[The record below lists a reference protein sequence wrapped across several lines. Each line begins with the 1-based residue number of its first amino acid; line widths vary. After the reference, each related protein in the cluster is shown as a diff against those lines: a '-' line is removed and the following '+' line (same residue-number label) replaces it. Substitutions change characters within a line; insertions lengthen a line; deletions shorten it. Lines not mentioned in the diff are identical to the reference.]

1 MVNTK
6 KLVLDVLKPLRP
18 NILEFAQQLNADLA
32 GVEVNIKVVG
42 VDEKTQDVTITLQG
56 CLEYDTIT
64 ASITALGASI
74 HSIDEVTTQ
83 NVEPASPDTD
93 Q

>member
-1 MVNTK
+1 MVKTK
-6 KLVLDVLKPLRP
+6 KLILDVLKPLRP
-18 NILEFAQQLNADLA
+18 NILEFAQQLNAGLA
-32 GVEVNIKVVG
+32 GAEVNIKVMG

-56 CLEYDTIT
+56 CLDYDTIA

-74 HSIDEVTTQ
+74 HSIDEVVTHH
-83 NVEPASPDTD
+83 VESAPPDSD

>member
-6 KLVLDVLKPLRP
+6 KLVLDVFKPLRP

-32 GVEVNIKVVG
+32 GVEVNIKIVG

-56 CLEYDTIT
+56 
-64 ASITALGASI
+64 
-74 HSIDEVTTQ
+74 
-83 NVEPASPDTD
+83 
-93 Q
+93 